1 MNWFGHLA
9 QDHWKT
15 YLPSRYSQ
23 IPDPESYFST
33 FVEEI
38 EEQIETLT
46 FALAGDDQPGEGA
59 LGKTGRLTAAR
70 QQAREKILTEQVLL
84 PAEPGS
90 PMDENSPGT
99 RVELGLEPE
108 DEQEPTPPRPA
119 GQFVSDWIPVTEDPS
134 HPWWETR
141 ADQEEI
147 D

>member
-33 FVEEI
+33 FGEEI

-46 FALAGDDQPGEGA
+46 LALAGDDQPGEGA

-70 QQAREKILTEQVLL
+70 KQAREKILTEQVLL

-90 PMDENSPGT
+90 PMDENSPAN
-99 RVELGLEPE
+99 RAALGLEPE
-108 DEQEPTPPRPA
+108 DEQEPTPEREPGMR
-119 GQFVSDWIPVTEDPS
+119 VSDWIPVTEDPN
-134 HPWWETR
+134 HPWWQAG